1 MEAKFKFL
9 PFPRL
14 FLRQVPVDLEWSYSM
29 KSWEIGGS
37 FGTNV
42 NEDFDVSDSKTKA
55 LPAIQHRD

>member
-14 FLRQVPVDLEWSYSM
+14 FLRQVTVDVEWSYSM
-29 KSWEIGGS
+29 KSWEIDGS

-42 NEDFDVSDSKTKA
+42 NEDFEVSGSKIKA
-55 LPAIQHRD
+55 LTAIQPGD

>member
-9 PFPRL
+9 PRL
-14 FLRQVPVDLEWSYSM
+14 SLRQVTVDFEWSYSM

-42 NEDFDVSDSKTKA
+42 NEDFDVSDSKIKA
-55 LPAIQHRD
+55 LTTIQHRD